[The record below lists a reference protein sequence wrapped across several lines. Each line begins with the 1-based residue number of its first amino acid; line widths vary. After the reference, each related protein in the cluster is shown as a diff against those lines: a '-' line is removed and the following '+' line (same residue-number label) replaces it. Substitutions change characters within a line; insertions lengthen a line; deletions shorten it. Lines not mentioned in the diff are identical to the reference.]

1 MRSLFVQMPLNPM
14 CFVSF
19 VQGRVFSPDSIQES
33 FMLSKTLLIHLAF
46 RRYALTYP
54 GVRRRSPK
62 LK

>member
-1 MRSLFVQMPLNPM
+1 MRSLFVQTPLNPM

-19 VQGRVFSPDSIQES
+19 AQGTVFSPDSIQES
-33 FMLSKTLLIHLAF
+33 FMLSETLLIYLAF

-54 GVRRRSPK
+54 DVGRRSPR